1 MSKINT
7 NVNALIA
14 TNALTK
20 NSRDMQLTMQRLS
33 TGQRINGAS
42 DDAAGIAIATTM
54 TAQINGLNA
63 AIKNA
68 NDGISLL
75 QTADGA
81 LSETSS
87 LLQRMRELAVLS
99 VNDTYSATQKT
110 AMNTEYGQLHSEID
124 RIALQ
129 TQWNGMTLLTGS
141 GGLNT
146 TANNSVGQFTFQ
158 VGANNAQV
166 VSVAILNMA
175 ITSGANLTPATS
187 MLGGL
192 SAAST
197 IATAATAA
205 TAITA
210 LDVALTNL
218 NTQRSTIGATVNRL
232 THAVDNLTNV
242 AQNTSD
248 SRSKIEDTDYATAT
262 SDLARQQIIAQAATA
277 ILAQANQQ
285 PQYVLS
291 LLK

>member
-1 MSKINT
+1 MTYINT
-7 NVNALIA
+7 NINALRASIA
-14 TNALTK
+14 LKRNGQAQ
-20 NSRDMQLTMQRLS
+20 QLTMEQLS
-33 TGQRINGAS
+33 TGKRINRAS
-42 DDAAGIAIATTM
+42 DDSAGIAIATTM
-54 TAQINGLNA
+54 TAQISGLNA

-81 LSETSS
+81 LTETSS

-129 TQWNGMTLLTGS
+129 TQWNGITLLTGS

-146 TANNSVGQFTFQ
+146 AANNSVGQFTFQ

-192 SAAST
+192 STAST
-197 IATAATAA
+197 IATAALAA

-232 THAVDNLTNV
+232 TRAVDNLTNV

-248 SRSKIEDTDYATAT
+248 SRSKIADTDYAQAT
-262 SDLARQQIIAQAATA
+262 SDLARQQIIQQAATA
-277 ILAQANQQ
+277 MLAQANQM
-285 PQYVLS
+285 PNMVLA